1 MELALKGPG
10 GVRLIG
16 ITASVGHKLIYTA
29 VLLALLALLRFL
41 VRAAI
46 PVVLPGATRRVP
58 RFWAR
63 QVLNLL
69 SVVIFVALTL
79 SIWFDD
85 PGRLATGLGLFS
97 AGVAF
102 ALQQVITSL
111 AGYLLILRG
120 DLFQIGDRVVMGGV
134 RGDVM
139 ALGFLRTTI
148 LEMGAPPG
156 DDGEDGSASWVQ
168 SRQFTGR
175 IVNVTNAV
183 VFSAPIYNYS
193 RDIPYIWEELRIP
206 VKYDTDRGVAEQILL
221 EAARNHAVDVDAFD
235 PQAIARLRRRYW
247 LPDTDVEPSVFYR
260 LTDNWLEM
268 TVRFAVLP
276 HGVRQVKSDISLG
289 ILAGFEAAGI
299 EIASATYDVVGLPK
313 VQVEVSEPAAAS
325 APRRR
330 SPRSR

>member
-1 MELALKGPG
+1 MPLAVRGPG

-16 ITASVGHKLIYTA
+16 ITASVGHKLLYTL
-29 VLLALLALLRFL
+29 VLLAALALLRFA

-46 PVVLPGATRRVP
+46 PVVLPGPARRVP

-63 QVLNLL
+63 QVLNLT
-69 SVVIFVALTL
+69 SVVVFVALGL

-85 PGRLATGLGLFS
+85 PGKLATGLGLFS

-134 RGDVM
+134 RGDVI

-148 LEMGAPPG
+148 LEMGTPVG
-156 DDGEDGSASWVQ
+156 DDGESSSWVQ
-168 SRQFTGR
+168 SRQYTGR

-183 VFSAPIYNYS
+183 VFNAPIYNYS

-206 VKYDTDRGVAEQILL
+206 VKYDADRDAAEQILL
-221 EAARNHAVDVDAFD
+221 DAARAFSIDVDTFD
-235 PQAIARLRRRYW
+235 PKAIDRLRRRYW
-247 LPDTDVEPSVFYR
+247 VPEHDVEPTVYYR
-260 LTDNWLEM
+260 LTDNWLEL

-276 HGVRQVKSDISLG
+276 HGVRQVKSDMSRQV
-289 ILAGFEAAGI
+289 LAEFEKAGV
-299 EIASATYDVVGLPK
+299 EIASATYDVVGFPK
-313 VQVEVSEPAAAS
+313 VQVEVSEPAAAR

-330 SPRSR
+330 SPQSR